1 MTIGGI
7 AAPVLVAFPDH
18 MIVQVPFELS
28 PGGYNAAVTG
38 MSGASNTFVLNVQ
51 PIYPSIFFDAVGGV
65 VTKLPNQALIRPDNG
80 AAAGD
85 ILIIYLTGMG
95 QTNPPLATGK
105 LPLRDPLSFTGTPQV
120 TIGGKPANV
129 IHSLAVPGF
138 PGLYQIA
145 VVMPAG
151 VASGNAAL
159 QITLSNNA
167 SNTVNIAA
175 K

>member
-1 MTIGGI
+1 
-7 AAPVLVAFPDH
+7 
-18 MIVQVPFELS
+18 
-28 PGGYNAAVTG
+28 
-38 MSGASNTFVLNVQ
+38 
-51 PIYPSIFFDAVGGV
+51 
-65 VTKLPNQALIRPDNG
+65 
-80 AAAGD
+80 
-85 ILIIYLTGMG
+85 MG

-151 VASGNAAL
+151 VTAGNAAV
-159 QITLSNNA
+159 QVTLSGNP
-167 SNTVNIAA
+167 SNIVNVTA